1 MFLDLIRRRNPRL
14 IEAAISLHQSGQ
26 LPANTYVIDLDAVE
40 DNARAIATRAGS
52 LGLTVMAMTK
62 QMGRNESFC
71 RAVMRGG
78 IARSV
83 AVDLECALA
92 TKRAGMELGHIGHL
106 VQIPKWEADS
116 AARLSPA
123 WWTVFNAEKAA
134 EAAAASERLGREQPL
149 LARIRGENDR
159 FYRGHEGGFPAS
171 EIVATAAALDKI
183 PGARFAGITT
193 FPALLFDAA
202 SRTVRQTPNL
212 ATLRQASET
221 LARAGYR
228 GIEINAPG
236 TTSSVTLK
244 ALAEAGATQVEPGHG
259 LTGTTPLHVTDDL
272 PEAPAVVY
280 LTEVSHLSGGEAFCF
295 GGGLYIDPVFPTYQV
310 KAIVAREPGTDEAA
324 LRDVEIP
331 APESH
336 RLLRHDRRFRANEA
350 RARRQRCLWL
360 PAPGLRHP
368 GVRRRRLRTFD
379 ENACRR
385 VDLSQL
391 RRERGMAEVSK
402 SAGALASAPSAWLPR
417 RKSWTASR
425 RGLVAGGVWRRGR

>member
-14 IEAAISLHQSGQ
+14 IEGAIALHQSGE

-40 DNARAIATRAGS
+40 DNARAISTKAAS

-78 IARSV
+78 IAQSV

-116 AARLSPA
+116 AARLSPT

-149 LARIRGENDR
+149 LARIRGENDQ
-159 FYRGHEGGFPAS
+159 FYRGHEGGFSAPDV
-171 EIVATAAALDKI
+171 VAVAAALDKL
-183 PGARFAGITT
+183 PGGRFAGVTT

-202 SRTVRQTPNL
+202 SRTFRPTPNL
-212 ATLRQASET
+212 ETLRQASET
-221 LARAGYR
+221 LARFGYKD
-228 GIEINAPG
+228 IEINAPG

-259 LTGTTPLHVTDDL
+259 LTGTTPLHVSDGL

-280 LTEVSHLSGGEAFCF
+280 LTEVSHLSRGEAFCF
-295 GGGLYIDPVFPTYQV
+295 GGGLYIDPVFPNYQV
-310 KAIVAREPGTDEAA
+310 KAIVAREPRTDEAA
-324 LRDVEIP
+324 LRAVEIP
-331 APESH
+331 PPDAIDYYGMIDAAGSTK
-336 RLLRHDRRFRANEA
+336 
-350 RARRQRCLWL
+350 
-360 PAPGLRHP
+360 PAPGNSVVFGFRP
-368 GVRRRRLRTFD
+368 QAFVTRAF
-379 ENACRR
+379 
-385 VDLSQL
+385 
-391 RRERGMAEVSK
+391 
-402 SAGALASAPSAWLPR
+402 
-417 RKSWTASR
+417 
-425 RGLVAGGVWRRGR
+425 VAGVSGLSTEKPVVESISHASGTKAYWPR